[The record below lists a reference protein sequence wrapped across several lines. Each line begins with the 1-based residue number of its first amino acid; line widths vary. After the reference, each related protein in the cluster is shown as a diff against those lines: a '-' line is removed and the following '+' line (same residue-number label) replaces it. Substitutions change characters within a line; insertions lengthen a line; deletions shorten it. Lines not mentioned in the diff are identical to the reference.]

1 MVSRRT
7 RARFDFLVSLC
18 SLPVLLAWG
27 RLVTDE
33 EESTFPDSRW
43 LAAGFVYRVAY
54 SWAYDT
60 NRGGLR
66 TSRVRRAGVKTG
78 VNGLLRQLPQGR
90 SAARWSF
97 SLGARLGRVAYRL
110 RYGVLGPVPDEEN

>member
-1 MVSRRT
+1 MISRRT
-7 RARFDFLVSLC
+7 RARFEFLVSLC
-18 SLPVLLAWG
+18 SIPVLLAWG

-33 EESTFPDSRW
+33 EESTFPDPRW
-43 LAAGFVYRVAY
+43 LVAGFVYRVGY

-60 NRGGLR
+60 DRGDLR
-66 TSRVRRAGVKTG
+66 TSRTRRAGVKGG
-78 VNGLLRQLPQGR
+78 VNTLVRRLPQGR

-110 RYGVLGPVPDEEN
+110 RYGVLGPVPDDED